1 MRIVPLAALVTTAAL
16 LAACG
21 GTPDQAAAPPGALKP
36 AELATTTKA
45 ASGNLTEATWDLPYG
60 EPASIDPIKSFNY
73 PENTVVSNLCEGL
86 TQVQPDLTIKPNL
99 AASLEQPDPL
109 TYVYTLRND
118 VTFWNGDPM
127 TADDVVFSIGRQLDP
142 KEGSYWA
149 GAVTSNI
156 ASVKKTGDLAVTI
169 KLKKPDVSFDSYMS
183 TPVGNIVQKSF
194 RMKAGDAFGTPQ
206 GGVMCTGPFKVDKW
220 SKGASLTLVKSDKY
234 WNPDKAAKTA
244 KITFS
249 FIVDGGSLNGA
260 LTTGAVDGA
269 YDVPLNT
276 VTQLRAST
284 SGKLVL
290 GRSLQ
295 IVALIST
302 GDGPL
307 GDPKIRRAIAMS
319 SNREA
324 MAKVVYGDTAKSARS
339 VIPPGGWGYGDDI
352 YTKTL
357 ADLPDTTV
365 DIEGAKKLVKE
376 AGAPTG
382 PITIAYPAERQYY
395 ADMLSEMSNAG
406 RKIGITI
413 VPKGVPSAQYGAFFS
428 DAKAR
433 KGYGGFM
440 TTNYMDVPDPL
451 SFLRT
456 MAVKGGSQNY
466 NGYDNPQVAKLLD
479 EAAGTLDERK
489 RATLVSQALK
499 IWEADLPWIPMVAP
513 AVRLYLN
520 NKVSGVPAS
529 FCYLY
534 YPWAA
539 DLGKA

>member
-1 MRIVPLAALVTTAAL
+1 MRIVPLAALFTTTAL

-21 GTPDQAAAPPGALKP
+21 GAPDQAATPVALKP
-36 AELATTTKA
+36 ADLATTTTA
-45 ASGNLTEATWDLPYG
+45 ASGNLDEATWDLPYG
-60 EPASIDPIKSFNY
+60 EPASVDPIKSFNY

-109 TYVYTLRND
+109 TYVYTLRNN

-156 ASVKKTGDLAVTI
+156 ASVTKTGDLKVTI
-169 KLKKPDVSFDSYMS
+169 KLKKPDVSFNSYMS

-194 RMKAGDAFGTPQ
+194 RLKAGASFGTPQ
-206 GGVMCTGPFKVDKW
+206 GGIMCTGPFKVGSW
-220 SKGASLTLVKSDKY
+220 SKGASLTLVKSGTY

-244 KITFS
+244 KVTFS

-276 VTQLRAST
+276 VAQLRASK

-319 SNREA
+319 SDREA
-324 MAKVVYGDTAKSARS
+324 IAKVVYGDTAKAARS
-339 VIPPGGWGYGDDI
+339 VIPPGGWSYGNDI

-357 ADLPDTTV
+357 ADLPGTKV

-376 AGAPTG
+376 AGAPTS

-395 ADMLSEMSNAG
+395 ADMLSEMANAG

-466 NGYDNPQVAKLLD
+466 NGYDNPQVAQLLGD
-479 EAAGTLDERK
+479 AAGTLDENK
-489 RATLVSQALK
+489 RATLVSQALT
-499 IWEADLPWIPMVAP
+499 IWEQDMPWIPMVAP